1 MEEEKNNVLQPES
14 DTTDEIKKDA
24 EGDSFQPNPAPEPH
38 SQPQGSI
45 PHQPE
50 ETEEPENDEEDNNNG
65 EDKKPA
71 KEPDKPEEPKSNDTE
86 EEKLC
91 GNNTPPS
98 NSNEVDWEGVKNQ
111 IDTYKE
117 TIEGKKCCCMIGHI
131 ILIAACLVMVGL
143 ITRAFICNCEN
154 ILTNNRAGILLFGL
168 FLLLILS
175 AGMLIYHLV
184 KSKKKYYSALNRLE
198 LLKTRIILKKDKTT
212 YLIDIDR
219 ELQLIARIL
228 ESTPNHD
235 NYLNQ

>member
-1 MEEEKNNVLQPES
+1 MEDEQNTVELPES
-14 DTTDEIKKDA
+14 NTSDKIKKAD
-24 EGDSFQPNPAPEPH
+24 EGGTHAPNPEPEPL
-38 SQPQGSI
+38 SQQPCPIPPQQEEI
-45 PHQPE
+45 E
-50 ETEEPENDEEDNNNG
+50 ETENDEEDKN
-65 EDKKPA
+65 PA

-98 NSNEVDWEGVKNQ
+98 NSNKVDWEGVKNQ

-168 FLLLILS
+168 FLLLILF

-184 KSKKKYYSALNRLE
+184 KSTRKYYSALNRLE

-212 YLIDIDR
+212 YLTDIDR